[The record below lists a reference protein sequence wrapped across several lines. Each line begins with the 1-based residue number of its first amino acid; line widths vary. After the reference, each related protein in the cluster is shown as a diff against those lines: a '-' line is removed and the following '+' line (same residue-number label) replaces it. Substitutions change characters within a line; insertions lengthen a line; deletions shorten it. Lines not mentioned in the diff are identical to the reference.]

1 MKNKTRKTTSRRE
14 ILKKYQHLENVKEK
28 LKAEFVGIDKVIDS
42 IVESISSWYLFP
54 NLQENP
60 FIINLW
66 GLTGVGKSSL
76 ARRLIQLIK
85 FDTRS
90 YEFDLGE
97 NSESNTIKHSFEDI
111 SDELMGKPMVLT
123 FDEFQY
129 ARTIGSMGEEIDN
142 SFSRIIWQLFDNGR
156 SHSSKFNLTTSTIYE
171 HLHDLDYLIRLGVKV
186 REGMVVDNKEVY
198 HNYQNKGYNRNRKSY
213 DPQQEFDFIDPAYYD
228 DFMEVAP
235 DQFPHLYSVEQA
247 LKKLDG
253 PGSIRFLEG
262 MLELSLKPKLIDC
275 SKALIFVMGNLDEA
289 YRMSADYNPDMEA
302 DEFHEQSLKISVVD
316 IKKALR
322 HRFRNEQI
330 ARLGNIHIIYPAFSR
345 DSFYKIINLE
355 LDTLK
360 EDLYRKQKLKI
371 SFDNTIHELIYKE
384 GVFPA
389 QGTRPVYSTIHNLIK
404 TRLGKIASEAFL
416 KEITDSNILIKAEEG
431 KKAR

>member
-1 MKNKTRKTTSRRE
+1 MKDKTRKTTSRRE
-14 ILKKYQHLENVKEK
+14 ILKKYRHLENVKEK

-54 NLQENP
+54 NLQEKP
-60 FIINLW
+60 LIINLW

-76 ARRLIQLIK
+76 VRRLIQLIN
-85 FDTRS
+85 FDARS

-111 SDELMGKPMVLT
+111 SDELIGKPMVLI

-156 SHSSKFNLTTSTIYE
+156 FHSSKFNLTTSTIYE
-171 HLHDLDYLIRLGVKV
+171 HLHDLDYLVRLGVNV
-186 REGMVVDNKEVY
+186 REGMVVDNKEIY
-198 HNYQNKGYNRNRKSY
+198 HNYQNKGYNRNRKPY

-228 DFMEVAP
+228 DFMKVAP

-253 PGSIRFLEG
+253 PGSIRFLEE

-275 SKALIFVMGNLDEA
+275 SKALIFVMGNW
-289 YRMSADYNPDMEA
+289 M
-302 DEFHEQSLKISVVD
+302 
-316 IKKALR
+316 
-322 HRFRNEQI
+322 
-330 ARLGNIHIIYPAFSR
+330 
-345 DSFYKIINLE
+345 
-355 LDTLK
+355 
-360 EDLYRKQKLKI
+360 KL
-371 SFDNTIHELIYKE
+371 T
-384 GVFPA
+384 G
-389 QGTRPVYSTIHNLIK
+389 
-404 TRLGKIASEAFL
+404 
-416 KEITDSNILIKAEEG
+416 
-431 KKAR
+431 